1 MSNGKASE
9 LAGRLGHG
17 RATVHGVYLETRL
30 EEGQRVAAAAAAEV
44 EHAPALGQHVG
55 ELALEAAEL
64 YVGGAGYEGGGVA
77 VVVADGVFRCPH
89 CLPSCLERGR
99 LALLGLPALA
109 RQILGC
115 HLINLLEEVP
125 AIGWRGARLGDE
137 RFPQRV
143 VAGDEVLVP
152 GVEAQEVVRR
162 GDAGELAIL
171 AAVALGARE
180 HEVPHAVPV
189 ELGHLLGQGV
199 REEVVDV
206 AGGGL
211 ALAREDEA
219 AGGCLFVAACDA
231 DGRVAVEAVPLLV
244 AVERAARGGDGLS
257 AGARLGDELLAGLVV
272 GDAQQA
278 CRYALLPG
286 GFHQVPAG
294 LGLLQDAGGL
304 GRAGEPERIVGEN
317 EPLGPA
323 AEVLLEELDGHR
335 GAVDVVEGVEHVV
348 EAVSHG
354 GVDELAFGHRALV
367 EAGAGLEE
375 LVGAVGGLARGGLG
389 VAADVLG
396 VGQGEVFQGDA

>member
-30 EEGQRVAAAAAAEV
+30 EEGKRVAAAAAAEV

-55 ELALEAAEL
+55 ELALQAAEL
-64 YVGGAGYEGGGVA
+64 DVGGAGYEGLCVA
-77 VVVADGVFRCPH
+77 VVVADGLFRGVH
-89 CLPSCLERGR
+89 CPSCLERGR
-99 LALLGLPALA
+99 FALLGLPALA

-152 GVEAQEVVRR
+152 GAEAQEVVCR

-180 HEVPHAVPV
+180 HEVPHAIPV

-206 AGGGL
+206 AGGGGFL
-211 ALAREDEA
+211 LARKDEA
-219 AGGCLFVAACDA
+219 AGGCLFVVPGDA
-231 DGRVAVEAVPLLV
+231 DGCVAIEAVTLLV
-244 AVERAARGGDGLS
+244 AVERAARRGDGLS
-257 AGARLGDELLAGLVV
+257 ARTRLGDELLAGLVV
-272 GDAQQA
+272 GDAQEA

-286 GFHQVPAG
+286 G
-294 LGLLQDAGGL
+294 
-304 GRAGEPERIVGEN
+304 
-317 EPLGPA
+317 
-323 AEVLLEELDGHR
+323 LD
-335 GAVDVVEGVEHVV
+335 
-348 EAVSHG
+348 
-354 GVDELAFGHRALV
+354 
-367 EAGAGLEE
+367 
-375 LVGAVGGLARGGLG
+375 
-389 VAADVLG
+389 
-396 VGQGEVFQGDA
+396 

>member
-30 EEGQRVAAAAAAEV
+30 QEGQRVAAAAAAEV

-64 YVGGAGYEGGGVA
+64 DVGGAGYEGLCVA
-77 VVVADGVFRCPH
+77 VVIADGLFRGVH
-89 CLPSCLERGR
+89 CPSCLERGR

-125 AIGWRGARLGDE
+125 ALCRRGARLGDE

-152 GVEAQEVVRR
+152 GVEAQEVVCR
-162 GDAGELAIL
+162 GDAGELALL

-180 HEVPHAVPV
+180 HEVPHAVPA

-219 AGGCLFVAACDA
+219 AGGCPFVAACDA

-304 GRAGEPERIVGEN
+304 GRAGEPERIVGED
-317 EPLGPA
+317 EALGPA